1 MSSSLCKTSVVRIYQ
16 EVIEDVIAGVRELFL
31 EDGVDETVLQ
41 DLKHAWE
48 TKLMNSK
55 AVQNE
60 PEEKSKK
67 PELVTSNG
75 YPKLVNQ
82 QPNQVL
88 QQQHAAPIQPQIT
101 QIIETKQVRF
111 LNKVLIIARFNL
123 WYISI
128 S

>member
-1 MSSSLCKTSVVRIYQ
+1 MSSALCKTSVVRIYQ
-16 EVIEDVIAGVRELFL
+16 EVIDDVISGVRELFI

-60 PEEKSKK
+60 PEEKTKK

-75 YPKLVNQ
+75 YPKVVNQ
-82 QPNQVL
+82 QSTQL
-88 QQQHAAPIQPQIT
+88 QHAAAAQPQIT
-101 QIIETKQVRF
+101 QLLETKQVKMYF
-111 LNKVLIIARFNL
+111 LYL
-123 WYISI
+123 
-128 S
+128 